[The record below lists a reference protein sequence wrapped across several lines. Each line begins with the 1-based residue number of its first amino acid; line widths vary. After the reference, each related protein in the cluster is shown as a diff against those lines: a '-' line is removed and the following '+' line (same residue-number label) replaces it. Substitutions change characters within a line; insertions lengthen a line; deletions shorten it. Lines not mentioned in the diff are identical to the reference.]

1 MLVVVDGCAN
11 VTFVWD
17 VQLLFGG
24 NLYLSDL
31 VTKFQYH
38 MSNPCRV
45 SNAFC
50 TDEIRVYLYLN
61 ATISGPSEMALLIV

>member
-1 MLVVVDGCAN
+1 MLVVDDGCAN

-31 VTKFQYH
+31 VTKF
-38 MSNPCRV
+38 
-45 SNAFC
+45 
-50 TDEIRVYLYLN
+50 
-61 ATISGPSEMALLIV
+61 